1 MALQDELA
9 AEKAKKKALQRAL
22 EAAAKMARGR
32 NIQVDQGR
40 SGGSCYFVCLI
51 LSEIV

>member
-51 LSEIV
+51 LSELV

>member
-9 AEKAKKKALQRAL
+9 AEKAKKKALQHAV

-51 LSEIV
+51 LFELV